1 MTHLGAVVL
10 QDLPHRGD
18 HHLAQVARDPF
29 LPRQGTHQD
38 AAVAPRPPASS
49 PHPTLVAFCR
59 KETLPTSPRR
69 LPCPALGPEK
79 AGFVHQTPPFWG
91 RATLPPQIAFTP
103 RSRSQT
109 ASRHSSSTPHLA
121 AVPTSRHHSSGRSPH
136 SGRGLA
142 PAGGG
147 DKKRGHQHPWGH
159 QHPLEGHHPDPTP
172 APHPAP
178 SLPTGEDRCCSPLP
192 P

>member
-1 MTHLGAVVL
+1 M
-10 QDLPHRGD
+10 
-18 HHLAQVARDPF
+18 
-29 LPRQGTHQD
+29 
-38 AAVAPRPPASS
+38 APGPPASS

-59 KETLPTSPRR
+59 KETLPTSPPGCPAQLWGQKRQDLSTR
-69 LPCPALGPEK
+69 TLPC
-79 AGFVHQTPPFWG
+79 WG
-91 RATLPPQIAFTP
+91 RATLPLQMAFTP

-147 DKKRGHQHPWGH
+147 GDKKQGHQHPWGH
-159 QHPLEGHHPDPTP
+159 QHPLGG
-172 APHPAP
+172 AP
-178 SLPTGEDRCCSPLP
+178 SRPHTSSPSRPESAHRRGQMMLTPPTLIHLSFRNSIVYSFYLFI
-192 P
+192 